1 MGLAAKDVKEKLT
14 GVQKAALLFITL
26 GPEASS
32 GILKRLPENDIQR
45 ITYEIANI
53 TSVNSEQRHNI
64 LEEFLQIN
72 KARDYLVEGGMDY
85 AKNLLSKALGQQRAM
100 EILDKVSEATQQY
113 RPFSIA
119 RKADSNQLLNVII
132 SEQPQTIALILC
144 YLQPEKA
151 AQVMAELPEETQS
164 EVAYRIATL
173 SNTSP
178 MVIKEIE
185 KVLESKLSSVV
196 RTEMTGL
203 GGVEALVGI
212 LNQVDRTT
220 EKNITESLEREDAEL
235 ADKVKSSMFVFED
248 IITLD
253 DISIQR
259 VLRETDA
266 KELALALK
274 GCSEEVSQAIY
285 RNQSKRAAASLKEDM
300 EFLGPVRL
308 MDVEKSQQKIVG
320 IIRRLD
326 EAGEIIISRGG
337 EDAIIM

>member
-1 MGLAAKDVKEKLT
+1 MAKDSKLT
-14 GVQKAALLFITL
+14 GIQKAAILFITL
-26 GPEASS
+26 GPEVSS
-32 GILKRLPENDIQR
+32 EIIKRLPESEIQK
-45 ITYEIANI
+45 ITYEIANT
-53 TSVNSEQRHNI
+53 TSVNSEQREAI
-64 LEEFLQIN
+64 LNEFLQIN
-72 KARDYLVEGGMDY
+72 QARDYIKEGGMDY
-85 AKNLLSKALGQQRAM
+85 ARALLSQALGPTRAA
-100 EILDKVSEATQQY
+100 EILEKVSEATQQY

-119 RKADSNQLLNVII
+119 RKADAHQLLNVIAN
-132 SEQPQTIALILC
+132 EHPQTIALILC
-144 YLQPEKA
+144 YLQVDKA
-151 AQVMAELPEETQS
+151 AQVLAELPEELQS
-164 EVAYRIATL
+164 DVAFRLATM

-196 RTEMTGL
+196 RTEMTSL
-203 GGVEALVGI
+203 GGVETLVDI

-220 EKNITESLEREDAEL
+220 EKNITESLEREDPEL

-253 DISIQR
+253 DVSIQR
-259 VLRETDA
+259 VLREVEA

-274 GCSEEVSQAIY
+274 GCSPDVANSIF

-308 MDVEKSQQKIVG
+308 MDVEKAQQKIVG

-337 EDAIIM
+337 EDAIIV